1 MLWLFGQFEQLQVLS
16 CSWPGDLHIA
26 DRKDSV
32 SLFCS
37 TQAGSSQGQDEAEA
51 GPAIIAEPG
60 ATIIAEPGATNIA
73 EPGATIIA

>member
-1 MLWLFGQFEQLQVLS
+1 M
-16 CSWPGDLHIA
+16 
-26 DRKDSV
+26 KDSV

-37 TQAGSSQGQDEAEA
+37 TQAGSSQVQDEAEA

>member
-1 MLWLFGQFEQLQVLS
+1 M
-16 CSWPGDLHIA
+16 
-26 DRKDSV
+26 

-73 EPGATIIA
+73 EPGATITA